1 MFSGSLPVLLL
12 VGGLLAACDKE
23 DMTHT
28 EGTPLPEGKYPLE
41 LTAGGLQV
49 VAGQGKASAPGTRG
63 TTDNDWEG
71 VTTVAVQVDGE
82 VKPYTVTPSADKIT
96 ATLTAADPFYWQ
108 TSGETKSIVAWYPYS
123 TDYPENWKVQ
133 ADQSRKENYEASDL
147 ILGELEL
154 SFADKDNP
162 EKNKLA
168 FTHRTA
174 KVKIDLTAGA
184 GVTLD
189 GTVSV
194 QLLNVSGVENGQTI
208 IQPYRPDEAVYSYLA
223 LLAEQTI
230 AANEQFIKVSV
241 GGTDFYYTPTSGMT
255 LEAGLV
261 YTYTITVKAN
271 GIEVTAATGGQ
282 WDSEGEEL
290 VKSDIIYT
298 AADLKPGD
306 YFYRTTGNEW
316 AVSDGGLRKIY
327 ANGKTEW
334 VSDKKPENNKGT
346 CIGIVLKVGRDTE
359 GSWADN
365 CVYTLKGSA
374 TSMSEVH
381 GYVLALR
388 DAHDGCQ
395 WGSFETKV
403 GCDRNQTT
411 GFNGYSSTQTIVAF
425 NKAQGG
431 NLQNAFPAVYYATT
445 GYEAQYPAPAN
456 TSGWF
461 LPSGGQCQYW
471 LNHKDII
478 LRSIQNAGGD
488 VWKDWYWSSS
498 ESSSNP
504 AYSAC
509 YLTMRNCSMYRGS
522 KDRDYAVRACLAF

>member
-1 MFSGSLPVLLL
+1 MFSVSLPVLLAC
-12 VGGLLAACDKE
+12 GLLASCDKGE
-23 DMTHT
+23 MTHT

-41 LTAGGLQV
+41 LTAGGLQA
-49 VAGQGKASAPGTRG
+49 VAEYGRASAPGTRG
-63 TTDNDWEG
+63 TTDNDWDG
-71 VTTVAVQVDGE
+71 VSTVAVQVDGE
-82 VKPYTVTPSADKIT
+82 VKEYTVAPASDKKT
-96 ATLTAADPFYWQ
+96 ASLTAADPFYWQ
-108 TSGETKSIVAWYPYS
+108 TSDEKKTITAWHPA
-123 TDYPENWKVQ
+123 DANLADWKVQ

-174 KVKIDLTAGA
+174 KVKIDLIAA
-184 GVTLD
+184 EGVTLD

-194 QLLNVSGVENGQTI
+194 QLLNVSGVENGQTTI
-208 IQPYRPDEAVYSYLA
+208 RPYRPDEAVYSYLA

-230 AANEQFIKVSV
+230 TANEQFIKVSV
-241 GGTDFYYTPTSGMT
+241 DGTDFYYTPTSGMT

-271 GIEVTAATGGQ
+271 GIEVTAETGGQ
-282 WDSEGEEL
+282 WDSKGEEQ
-290 VKSDIIYT
+290 VTSDMIYT

-327 ANGKTEW
+327 ADGTTEW
-334 VSDKKPENNKGT
+334 ESDKTPDNSKGT

-365 CVYTLKGSA
+365 CVYKLKGSA

-388 DAHDGCQ
+388 DAHGSCQ
-395 WGSFETKV
+395 WGSYGTMV
-403 GCDRNQTT
+403 SCDINQTT

-425 NKAQGG
+425 NKDKNW
-431 NLQNAFPAVYYATT
+431 NLSDAFPAVYHAVN
-445 GYEAQYPAPAN
+445 YETVCSAPDN

-471 LNHKDII
+471 LNNKNVI
-478 LRSIQNAGGD
+478 LRNIQNAGGD
-488 VWKDWYWSSS
+488 GWKDKYWSSS
-498 ESSSNP
+498 EDSRIP
-504 AYSAC
+504 AYGAY
-509 YLTMRNCSMYRGS
+509 YLNVRSGGMNGVY
-522 KDRDYAVRACLAF
+522 KYDDRAVRACLAF

>member
-1 MFSGSLPVLLL
+1 MFSGSLQVLLL

-63 TTDNDWEG
+63 TTDNNWEG
-71 VTTVAVQVDGE
+71 VTAVAVQVGSE
-82 VKPYTVTPSADKIT
+82 VKEYTVASTGDNTT

-108 TSGETKSIVAWYPYS
+108 TSAEQKNITAWHPA
-123 TDYPENWKVQ
+123 DANLADWKVQ
-133 ADQSRKENYEASDL
+133 TNQSTKENYEASDL
-147 ILGELEL
+147 IFGNLVLA
-154 SFADKDNP
+154 FADKDNSV
-162 EKNKLA
+162 KNKMV

-174 KVKIDLTAGA
+174 KVKIDLIAA
-184 GVTLD
+184 EGVTLD
-189 GTVSV
+189 GNVSV
-194 QLLNVSGVENGQTI
+194 QLLNVSGVENGQTTI
-208 IQPYRPDEAVYSYLA
+208 RPYRPDEAVYSYLA
-223 LLAEQTI
+223 LLAGQDIT
-230 AANEQFIKVSV
+230 ANEQFIKVSV
-241 GGTDFYYTPTSGMT
+241 DGTDFYYTPTSGMT

-271 GIEVTAATGGQ
+271 GIEVTAETGGQ

-365 CVYTLKGSA
+365 CDYKLKGST

-388 DAHDGCQ
+388 DANGGNSCQ
-395 WGSFETKV
+395 WGSYEKV
-403 GCDRNQTT
+403 DCDRNKTT

-425 NKAQGG
+425 NNTQGG
-431 NLQNAFPAVYYATT
+431 TLQDAFPAAYYATT
-445 GYEAQYPAPAN
+445 GYEARYPAPAN

-471 LNHKDII
+471 LNNRVVI

-488 VWKDWYWSSS
+488 EWKDYYWSSS
-498 ESSSNP
+498 EDSSNP
-504 AYSAC
+504 ASGAYF
-509 YLTMRNCSMYRGS
+509 LHMRGGSMSNDYKSFGS
-522 KDRDYAVRACLAF
+522 AVRACLAF